1 MNVTKIYAPPRL
13 WCEFPDEGWFTALRL
28 ANRIKPGSVLWLWEK
43 IRKSL
48 YACSQYS
55 VVLPRTAAQV
65 LMCPDGT
72 FKTHTSLRHNINQA
86 YLDFLIFVQQNKT
99 SPGLMQFAN
108 RNPPEPPYTRKLI
121 SPTNQHLSQQNSV
134 GSILRNNQLQY
145 RNILSVSILAKISPS
160 GRHTMIRIAEANQ
173 EADTSSDIMPRL

>member
-28 ANRIKPGSVLWLWEK
+28 ANRIKPGLLLWLWEK

-55 VVLPRTAAQV
+55 VVLPWTAAQV

-72 FKTHTSLRHNINQA
+72 FRTHTSLRLNLNQA
-86 YLDFLIFVQQNKT
+86 YLDFLIFGQRNKT
-99 SPGLMQFAN
+99 VPAWCNLPIVTPQNHPTQGNSYHPQTSICQAVNETFSHRWSLPRMRSLPSA
-108 RNPPEPPYTRKLI
+108 EMSTR
-121 SPTNQHLSQQNSV
+121 
-134 GSILRNNQLQY
+134 LR
-145 RNILSVSILAKISPS
+145 
-160 GRHTMIRIAEANQ
+160 
-173 EADTSSDIMPRL
+173 